1 MLSIFIN
8 FPQLC
13 YEGRLRHELFLW
25 MAGYHEDSWRDL
37 VTEVVIT
44 VPTFLWRSIFKIVSI
59 QVQELS
65 SLRFPEWPFVNR
77 QKNLL
82 CLNRLFFM
90 PPQKKDCPMKFGT
103 AVNTEGLIIEIPCS
117 GNKCAW
123 FFDNHCAILGIAKEL
138 CSNQKKRGPKGTAA
152 D

>member
-25 MAGYHEDSWRDL
+25 MAGYREDSWRDL

-44 VPTFLWRSIFKIVSI
+44 VPTFLWRSIFKVVSI

-82 CLNRLFFM
+82 CLN
-90 PPQKKDCPMKFGT
+90 
-103 AVNTEGLIIEIPCS
+103 
-117 GNKCAW
+117 
-123 FFDNHCAILGIAKEL
+123 
-138 CSNQKKRGPKGTAA
+138 
-152 D
+152 